1 MSLSTAHKNL
11 IQDTLIEMIG
21 QWSGIGAENLE
32 PTSTYGIR
40 AYMNESTLK
49 THVDRC
55 ETHILSAVYY
65 VEDSYPKGVDRW
77 PMVADGDFLGERVS
91 VVSPQSSVLSPQI
104 SVLSPQSSHSV
115 RSQISVPFLAM
126 YLFGCSVTNNR
137 R

>member
-1 MSLSTAHKNL
+1 
-11 IQDTLIEMIG
+11 MIG

-55 ETHILSAVYY
+55 ETHILSAVYC